1 MSSNMQPVKVGAVQ
15 ADPVCFDLQGGV
27 DKTIS
32 IIQKAAADGVNVLGF
47 PEVFIPGYP
56 WCISSLPFTP
66 VQFGSDA
73 IRCRSIWITS
83 VLENVELIH
92 KYMNNSLEK
101 NSPETRRICEAVK
114 EAGMFVVLGY
124 SERAGA
130 SLYISQSLFHKR
142 RTSFCTDG
150 RSSPFV
156 SFLGSPSAIRSN
168 WWDENSD

>member
-1 MSSNMQPVKVGAVQ
+1 MQPVKVGAVQ
-15 ADPVCFDLQGGV
+15 AEPVCFDLQGGV

-73 IRCRSIWITS
+73 IGCRSIWTAS
-83 VLENVELIH
+83 VLENVELIY

-101 NSPETRRICEAVK
+101 DSSEIRRICEAVK

-130 SLYISQSLFHKR
+130 SLYISQSFIPPEGNIVLHR
-142 RTSFCTDG
+142 RKIKPTREFLRISVSHSFQLVG
-150 RSSPFV
+150 
-156 SFLGSPSAIRSN
+156 
-168 WWDENSD
+168 